1 MMTTIS
7 PSRRSEIKL
16 IVIEALNHF
25 GDNSLPIKI
34 KALCKSYNNI
44 RLISF
49 SKHMACRNMTY
60 EEVKSYCG
68 TNDSCAD
75 YYAYADKYIIYYN
88 DVEKNKLILSNRY
101 RWNIAHELGH
111 ILLGH
116 HKKYMKTRIF
126 RSSLSVQEYSY
137 LESEADYF
145 AQLILVPHV
154 VLYTFKVKSDTQ
166 IKHLCK
172 ISGPASERRFR
183 EYSKWQT
190 DIDGNDP
197 YDKPLFKFYYTYL
210 FKKKCKNC
218 DSKLIQRYGK
228 YCPICGHKTLEWGEG
243 TMIYKKLDT
252 YENGKLKECP
262 TCKNEETNIDGS
274 FCQICGE
281 KLINHCSNYN
291 CENDTPLPSNA
302 RYCPIC
308 GNESAFYQR
317 GILKAWNYD
326 DNDLLINNGFMNIPD
341 SIDEEL
347 PFN

>member
-1 MMTTIS
+1 MILEIS
-7 PSRRSEIKL
+7 SNRRAEIKSKVIETLKQYATPVLPVKIGSLIKQIPYIKL
-16 IVIEALNHF
+16 ITYSSQINKYH
-25 GDNSLPIKI
+25 I
-34 KALCKSYNNI
+34 SYNE
-44 RLISF
+44 LIINAETKDSY
-49 SKHMACRNMTY
+49 AVY
-60 EEVKSYCG
+60 QKSTGRFC
-68 TNDSCAD
+68 
-75 YYAYADKYIIYYN
+75 IYYN
-88 DVEKNKLILSNRY
+88 DIDVYIISSNRV
-101 RWNIAHELGH
+101 RWNLAHELGH
-111 ILLGH
+111 VILNH
-116 HKKYMKTRIF
+116 HITAGVETLYRTGIDDA
-126 RSSLSVQEYSY
+126 SY
-137 LESEADYF
+137 NYFEKEADYF

-154 VLYTFKVKSDTQ
+154 VLYAFKVKSATQ

-183 EYSKWQT
+183 EYSKWQI

-218 DSKLIQRYGK
+218 DAKLIQRYGK

-308 GNESAFYQR
+308 GSPSTFCNE
-317 GILKAWNYD
+317 GILKDWNYKEP
-326 DNDLLINNGFMNIPD
+326 NSFMFIPD
-341 SIDEEL
+341 SDEEL

>member
-1 MMTTIS
+1 MILEIS
-7 PSRRSEIKL
+7 SNRRAEIKSKVIETLEQYATPILPVKIGSLIKQIPYIKL
-16 IVIEALNHF
+16 ITYSSQINKYH
-25 GDNSLPIKI
+25 I
-34 KALCKSYNNI
+34 SYNE
-44 RLISF
+44 LIINAETKDSY
-49 SKHMACRNMTY
+49 AVY
-60 EEVKSYCG
+60 QKSTGRFC
-68 TNDSCAD
+68 
-75 YYAYADKYIIYYN
+75 IYYN
-88 DVEKNKLILSNRY
+88 DIDVYIISSNRV
-101 RWNIAHELGH
+101 RWNLAHELGH
-111 ILLGH
+111 VILNH
-116 HKKYMKTRIF
+116 HITAGVETLYRTGIDDA
-126 RSSLSVQEYSY
+126 SY
-137 LESEADYF
+137 NYFEKEADYF

-154 VLYTFKVKSDTQ
+154 VLYAFKVKSATQ

-183 EYSKWQT
+183 EYSKWQI

-218 DSKLIQRYGK
+218 DAKLIQRYGK

-281 KLINHCSNYN
+281 KLINYCSNYN
-291 CENDTPLPSNA
+291 CENDTSLPSNA

-308 GNESAFYQR
+308 GSPSTFCNE
-317 GILKAWNYD
+317 GILKAWNYKEP
-326 DNDLLINNGFMNIPD
+326 NSFLSIPD
-341 SIDEEL
+341 IGEEL

>member
-1 MMTTIS
+1 MILEIS
-7 PSRRSEIKL
+7 SNRRAEIKSKVIETLKQYATPVLPVKIGSLIKQIPYIKL
-16 IVIEALNHF
+16 ITYSSQINKYH
-25 GDNSLPIKI
+25 I
-34 KALCKSYNNI
+34 SYNE
-44 RLISF
+44 LIINAETKDSY
-49 SKHMACRNMTY
+49 AVY
-60 EEVKSYCG
+60 QKSTGRFC
-68 TNDSCAD
+68 
-75 YYAYADKYIIYYN
+75 IYYN
-88 DVEKNKLILSNRY
+88 DIDVYIISSNRV
-101 RWNIAHELGH
+101 RWNLAHELGH
-111 ILLGH
+111 VILNH
-116 HKKYMKTRIF
+116 HITAGVETLYRIGIDDA
-126 RSSLSVQEYSY
+126 SY
-137 LESEADYF
+137 NYFEKEADYF

-154 VLYTFKVKSDTQ
+154 VLYAFKVKSATQ

-183 EYSKWQT
+183 EYSKWQI

-197 YDKPLFKFYYTYL
+197 YDKPLFKFYYSYL

-218 DSKLIQRYGK
+218 DAKLIQRYGK

-308 GNESAFYQR
+308 GSPSTFCNE
-317 GILKAWNYD
+317 GILKDWNYKEP
-326 DNDLLINNGFMNIPD
+326 NSFMFIPN
-341 SIDEEL
+341 SDEEL

>member
-1 MMTTIS
+1 MILEIS
-7 PSRRSEIKL
+7 SNRRAEIKFKVIETLEQYSTPALPVKIGSIIRNIPYIKL
-16 IVIEALNHF
+16 ITYSSQIKKHRISYDELIVNAETK
-25 GDNSLPIKI
+25 DSYVVRENSTGRF
-34 KALCKSYNNI
+34 C
-44 RLISF
+44 
-49 SKHMACRNMTY
+49 
-60 EEVKSYCG
+60 
-68 TNDSCAD
+68 
-75 YYAYADKYIIYYN
+75 IYYN
-88 DVEKNKLILSNRY
+88 DIDVHIMSSNRV
-101 RWNIAHELGH
+101 RWNLAHELGH
-111 ILLGH
+111 IILNH
-116 HKKYMKTRIF
+116 HITAGVETLYRTGIDDA
-126 RSSLSVQEYSY
+126 SY
-137 LESEADYF
+137 NYFEKEADYF

-154 VLYTFKVKSDTQ
+154 VLYAFKVKSATQ

-183 EYSKWQT
+183 EYSKWQI

-218 DSKLIQRYGK
+218 DAKLIQRYGK

-281 KLINHCSNYN
+281 KLINYCSNYN
-291 CENDTPLPSNA
+291 CENDTSLPSNA

-308 GNESAFYQR
+308 GSPSTFCNE
-317 GILKAWNYD
+317 GILKAWNYKEP
-326 DNDLLINNGFMNIPD
+326 NSFLSIPD
-341 SIDEEL
+341 IGEEL

>member
-1 MMTTIS
+1 
-7 PSRRSEIKL
+7 
-16 IVIEALNHF
+16 
-25 GDNSLPIKI
+25 
-34 KALCKSYNNI
+34 
-44 RLISF
+44 
-49 SKHMACRNMTY
+49 
-60 EEVKSYCG
+60 
-68 TNDSCAD
+68 
-75 YYAYADKYIIYYN
+75 
-88 DVEKNKLILSNRY
+88 
-101 RWNIAHELGH
+101 
-111 ILLGH
+111 
-116 HKKYMKTRIF
+116 MKTRIF
-126 RSSLSVQEYSY
+126 RSSLSAQEYSY
-137 LESEADYF
+137 LENEADYF

-154 VLYTFKVKSDTQ
+154 VLYAFKVKSATQ

-183 EYSKWQT
+183 EYSKWQI

-218 DSKLIQRYGK
+218 DAKLIQRYGK
-228 YCPICGHKTLEWGEG
+228 YCPICGYKTLEWGEG

-281 KLINHCSNYN
+281 KLINYCSNYN
-291 CENDTPLPSNA
+291 CENDTSLPSNA

-308 GNESAFYQR
+308 GSPSTFCNE
-317 GILKAWNYD
+317 GILKAWNYKEP
-326 DNDLLINNGFMNIPD
+326 NSFLSIPD
-341 SIDEEL
+341 IGEEL